1 MFPNVV
7 KNFKQIHIN
16 LFLIFFKAFPGV
28 KSLNRIQSRLYNY
41 AFGNSNNLLLC
52 APTGAGKTNVAMLCI
67 LKELGVHLKSD
78 GELDLDAFKIIYVA
92 PMKSLV
98 QEMVGNFSKRLEPY
112 GIQVK
117 ELTGDQNLTK
127 QQIKETQ
134 IIVTT
139 PEKWD
144 IVTRKSGDRTYTQL
158 VKLII
163 IDEIHL
169 LHDDR

>member
-1 MFPNVV
+1 
-7 KNFKQIHIN
+7 
-16 LFLIFFKAFPGV
+16 
-28 KSLNRIQSRLYNY
+28 
-41 AFGNSNNLLLC
+41 
-52 APTGAGKTNVAMLCI
+52 MLCI